1 MTIQSAPT
9 TATALWPLELSA
21 ILRLGFRQTPDEVLA
36 EAMRYF
42 LAAHPEMRMEVAVEM
57 YHYDYV
63 TLSRAAEIAEMN
75 RWAFLSL
82 LKERGVTIL
91 NPVDAPQTLDVAI
104 NSYHLA
110 QAA

>member
-1 MTIQSAPT
+1 MIIQSAPT
-9 TATALWPLELSA
+9 TALWPLDLSA

-42 LAAHPEMRMEVAVEM
+42 LAAHPEMRAEVAIEM

-75 RWAFLSL
+75 RWAFQSL
-82 LKERGVTIL
+82 LKERGLTIL
-91 NPVDAPQTLDVAI
+91 NPVDAPHRLDEALNCFLKCI
-104 NSYHLA
+104 
-110 QAA
+110 

>member
-1 MTIQSAPT
+1 MAIQSVPT
-9 TATALWPLELSA
+9 TALWPLELSA

-42 LAAHPEMRMEVAVEM
+42 LAANPEVRAEVAVEM
-57 YHYDYV
+57 YHYEYV

-91 NPVDAPQTLDVAI
+91 NHVDEPQMLDEAL
-104 NSYHLA
+104 NSYRVA
-110 QAA
+110 QTA

>member
-1 MTIQSAPT
+1 MAIQSVPT
-9 TATALWPLELSA
+9 TALWPLELSA

-42 LAAHPEMRMEVAVEM
+42 LAANPEVRAEVAVEM
-57 YHYDYV
+57 YHYEYV

-91 NPVDAPQTLDVAI
+91 NPVDEPQMLDEAFYSYRVAQT
-104 NSYHLA
+104 A
-110 QAA
+110 

>member
-1 MTIQSAPT
+1 MIIQSAPT
-9 TATALWPLELSA
+9 TALWPLELSA

-42 LAAHPEMRMEVAVEM
+42 LAAHPEMRAEVAIEM

-75 RWAFLSL
+75 RWDFLSL

-91 NPVDAPQTLDVAI
+91 NPVDTPQMLDEAL
-104 NSYHLA
+104 NSYRSA
-110 QAA
+110 QTT